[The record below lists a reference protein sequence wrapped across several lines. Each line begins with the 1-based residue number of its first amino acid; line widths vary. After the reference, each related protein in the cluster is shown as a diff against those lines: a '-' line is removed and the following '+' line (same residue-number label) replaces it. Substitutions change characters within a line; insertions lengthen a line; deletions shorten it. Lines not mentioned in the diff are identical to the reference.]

1 MHSLWLGEFMGTAVL
16 LLFGNGVCANVTL
29 RKSYAADAGW
39 MVVTTGWAL
48 GVLCGVIVAQAFGS
62 PGAHLN
68 PAISLASA
76 IISGDYSLI
85 PVYWSAQ
92 LLGAM
97 CGATLAFLHFGPHWA
112 LTPDPAAKLGIFCTN
127 GAVRNPLANL
137 FSEALGTGMLVLIA
151 GAIFSRGVSAT
162 GPAPGLG
169 QWLVASLVWGIG
181 LSLGGTTGY
190 AINPARDFGPRLIHA
205 LLPIPGKGGSN
216 WSYAWIPI
224 VGDLT
229 GGALARW
236 KYGTQRVPDGAQALR
251 RKKFYSKPEA
261 TTDNAAIAAVSARRM
276 RGPSVAAFHALAS
289 NSASSAGAHPP
300 SGPMAISSTGISSP
314 ADCTASSTSRRSVVV
329 RSCSARTMRVAFD
342 AAFTYAASEVGW

>member
-229 GGALARW
+229 GGALA
-236 KYGTQRVPDGAQALR
+236 GLLLH
-251 RKKFYSKPEA
+251 F
-261 TTDNAAIAAVSARRM
+261 AR
-276 RGPSVAAFHALAS
+276 L
-289 NSASSAGAHPP
+289 
-300 SGPMAISSTGISSP
+300 
-314 ADCTASSTSRRSVVV
+314 
-329 RSCSARTMRVAFD
+329 
-342 AAFTYAASEVGW
+342 